1 MPILRPTLRISN
13 TGYVTSKKADRR
25 GCSVHNRLAL
35 LRAERG
41 VSRADLAA
49 AVGVNPQTIGFIERG
64 DYGPSLEVALRI
76 CDFLG
81 LPVEAGFALTPLTPM
96 SSQLYRTETGEPR

>member
-1 MPILRPTLRISN
+1 M
-13 TGYVTSKKADRR
+13 TGNKGERR
-25 GCSVHNRLAL
+25 GSAVHNRLAI

-41 VSRADLAA
+41 VSRAELAG

-76 CDFLG
+76 CDFFS
-81 LPVEAGFALTPLTPM
+81 LPVEAVFALTPLTPM
-96 SSQLYRTETGEPR
+96 STQLYGTEPGDSR

>member
-1 MPILRPTLRISN
+1 LHTLRLPLRIHNVESVAGN
-13 TGYVTSKKADRR
+13 KGERR
-25 GCSVHNRLAL
+25 GCAVHNRLAI

-41 VSRADLAA
+41 VSRAELAG

-76 CDFLG
+76 CDFFG
-81 LPVEAGFALTPLTPM
+81 LPVEAVFALTPLTPM
-96 SSQLYRTETGEPR
+96 STQLYRPETGDPR